1 MNKKLNWKELARHFT
16 DFCHYGVMIKI
27 EKDISILR
35 EVLVD
40 SDLSGEQ
47 RQSIHRQIADLEQK
61 LKLEQAVA
69 RLGEM
74 ANKSSLF
81 NPNGYPVSAG
91 QSYFG
96 FHSR

>member
-1 MNKKLNWKELARHFT
+1 
-16 DFCHYGVMIKI
+16 MIKI

-40 SDLSGEQ
+40 SDLTPAQ
-47 RQSIHRQIADLEQK
+47 RQSIHRQIADLGQK
-61 LKLEQAVA
+61 LKVEQAVV

-91 QSYFG
+91 KTHCGVY
-96 FHSR
+96 SR